1 MKLDTYINKASNLY
15 AENRLL
21 KFAVVCIG
29 IAVVV
34 SGFFSYIAM
43 QYQKVVILPP
53 VVDRRVVITGNNV
66 DENYVKLFTRYSM
79 TLLNNYT
86 AATAQSQFDEFLTL
100 VTTSAY
106 PQMQKTLS
114 TLADTIRKLN
124 MTSVYYPQKIKI
136 DKERRVIEI
145 LGLQKEFT
153 NTTLVEDGPKKYI
166 VKYRIINGR
175 FFINEIKEKAIK
187 N

>member
-1 MKLDTYINKASNLY
+1 MNLDRYINKASNLY

-53 VVDRRVVITGNNV
+53 VVDRRVVITGNDV
-66 DENYVKLFTRYSM
+66 DENYVKLFTRYAM

-124 MTSVYYPQKIKI
+124 MTSVYYPRKITI
-136 DKERRVIEI
+136 NKEKRRIEI
-145 LGLQKEFT
+145 TGLQKEFT

-166 VKYRIINGR
+166 IKYTIINGR
-175 FFINEIKEKAIK
+175 FYIDEIKEKAVK

>member
-1 MKLDTYINKASNLY
+1 MNLDRYIKKSSNLY

-21 KFAVVCIG
+21 KFAVICIG
-29 IAVVV
+29 IAVVI

-53 VVDRRVVITGNNV
+53 VVDRRVVITGNRV
-66 DENYVKLFTRYSM
+66 DENYVKLFTRYAM

-86 AATAQSQFDEFLTL
+86 AATAQSQFDEFLAL
-100 VTTSAY
+100 VTASAY
-106 PQMQKTLS
+106 PEMQKTLS

-124 MTSVYYPQKIKI
+124 MTSVYYPQKIRI
-136 DKERRVIEI
+136 DKENRIIEI
-145 LGLQKEFT
+145 TGLQKEFT
-153 NTTLVEDGPKKYI
+153 NTTLVEDGPKQYIIKYAI
-166 VKYRIINGR
+166 TNGR
-175 FFINEIKEKAIK
+175 FYIDEIKEQAVK

>member
-1 MKLDTYINKASNLY
+1 MNLDRYIKRSSNLY

-53 VVDRRVVITGNNV
+53 VVDRRIVITGNRV
-66 DENYVKLFTRYSM
+66 DENYVKLFTRYAM

-86 AATAQSQFDEFLTL
+86 AATAQGQFDEFLSL
-100 VTTSAY
+100 VTASAY
-106 PQMQKTLS
+106 PEMQKTLS

-136 DKERRVIEI
+136 DKQNRVIEI
-145 LGLQKEFT
+145 TGLQKEFT
-153 NTTLVEDGPKKYI
+153 NTTLVEDGPKRYI
-166 VKYRIINGR
+166 VKYVITNGR
-175 FFINEIKEKAIK
+175 FYIDEIKEQTVK

>member
-1 MKLDTYINKASNLY
+1 MKLDRYINKTSNLY

-21 KFAVVCIG
+21 KFAVICIG

-53 VVDRRVVITGNNV
+53 VVDRRVVITGNDV
-66 DENYVKLFTRYSM
+66 DENYVKLFTRYTM

-124 MTSVYYPQKIKI
+124 MTSVYYPRKIKI
-136 DKERRVIEI
+136 DKEQRMIEI
-145 LGLQKEFT
+145 SGLQKEFT
-153 NTTLVEDGPKKYI
+153 NTTLVEDGPKQYI
-166 VKYRIINGR
+166 LKYRIINGR
-175 FFINEIKEKAIK
+175 FYLDEIKEKAVK